1 MLRVVK
7 VVAAVVV
14 VVGGG
19 VVGVV
24 QVVGGVVCAI
34 SLVTDV
40 RSSGTVAEAYI
51 TFFKLRAR

>member
-1 MLRVVK
+1 MVRVF
-7 VVAAVVV
+7 AAVVV
-14 VVGGG
+14 VVGED

-40 RSSGTVAEAYI
+40 RSNGTVAEALYH
-51 TFFKLRAR
+51 FF